1 MTVYGIITPTV
12 DQTPDGMTNRYYYH
26 WILDTD
32 DDIDTGY
39 DNSEYE
45 SNPTNV
51 DPIGV
56 DVIVM
61 VGWRDGA
68 PNGVEVYDGL
78 TEERFMENFDYASGG
93 DSMEAMIPI
102 EAIGVS
108 EGDSISLSAF
118 QEGASNDWQV
128 DWLNP
133 TTLEFMLMS
142 VESEGKIT
150 TTWAKLKVY

>member
-1 MTVYGIITPTV
+1 
-12 DQTPDGMTNRYYYH
+12 
-26 WILDTD
+26 
-32 DDIDTGY
+32 
-39 DNSEYE
+39 
-45 SNPTNV
+45 
-51 DPIGV
+51 
-56 DVIVM
+56 M
-61 VGWRDGA
+61 VGWKDGA
-68 PNGVEVYDGL
+68 PNGTEAYDAL
-78 TEERFMENFDYASGG
+78 TEELFIENFDYASGG

-142 VESEGKIT
+142 VESEGKVT